1 MWHSKVTVAHASAPT
16 SLQSGVTLVCTA
28 FKSEME
34 QLTSKTKCVCTY
46 VAPFWASRYL
56 EQYAPEWGVL
66 GVMLVCACASRDL
79 SLFRL
84 LLFRLLLFR
93 LLSFRLFNI
102 FTSIGESSIIINM
115 LIPDSAWNGVRQW
128 GYRNGTDLVSLF
140 CVIPALVADRDVFCL
155 FCPHL
160 MQSRFA
166 VMLWVLYW
174 PTDDGCKGKRETT
187 STLALYRYGWAAGCA
202 RSCVYL
208 YKLFPLQT
216 ESWCMQWF
224 VRKPP

>member
-1 MWHSKVTVAHASAPT
+1 
-16 SLQSGVTLVCTA
+16 
-28 FKSEME
+28 ME
-34 QLTSKTKCVCTY
+34 QLTSKNKCVCTY

-93 LLSFRLFNI
+93 LLQFCLLSFRLFNI

-160 MQSRFA
+160 IQSRFA
-166 VMLWVLYW
+166 VMLWAPSLHADVRTMAARESEIPLPPW
-174 PTDDGCKGKRETT
+174 PFTGTGGRLD
-187 STLALYRYGWAAGCA
+187 A

-208 YKLFPLQT
+208 
-216 ESWCMQWF
+216 
-224 VRKPP
+224 

>member
-1 MWHSKVTVAHASAPT
+1 MTVAHASAPT

-93 LLSFRLFNI
+93 LLQFCLLSFRLFNI
-102 FTSIGESSIIINM
+102 FTSIGESSITSNAYSR
-115 LIPDSAWNGVRQW
+115 LRLERSSTVRLQEWN
-128 GYRNGTDLVSLF
+128 
-140 CVIPALVADRDVFCL
+140 
-155 FCPHL
+155 
-160 MQSRFA
+160 
-166 VMLWVLYW
+166 
-174 PTDDGCKGKRETT
+174 
-187 STLALYRYGWAAGCA
+187 
-202 RSCVYL
+202 
-208 YKLFPLQT
+208 
-216 ESWCMQWF
+216 
-224 VRKPP
+224 